1 VRTHEVVALDAMS
14 SQVNVPHEFIIA
26 VVDNEGILH
35 QRGGNDD
42 VIAPTLLEILRDAH
56 RLGEQL

>member
-1 VRTHEVVALDAMS
+1 MRTHEVVALDALS
-14 SQVNVPHEFIIA
+14 SGVNEPHEYLIVA
-26 VVDNEGILH
+26 VDAEGILH

-56 RLGEQL
+56 RMEEQL